1 MAIVDDDHHELSVM
15 ERHSL
20 LLEAF
25 PVLVGLT
32 LTNVDD
38 FRAILITGTEP

>member
-20 LLEAF
+20 LLKAL
-25 PVLVGLT
+25 PIVVGLT

-38 FRAILITGTEP
+38 FGTMLIA